1 MTQTH
6 RTAVRRLAAC
16 ALFLGLPVFAFAQQI
31 PIERRLPA
39 DAWAC
44 VVWHGTASL
53 GSAGQSNSLLQLWA
67 DPGFAPLRQLLTGE
81 LYRSARPDAVAS
93 LSPEEL
99 TQLLLVF
106 ENQFAAGIL
115 PGSRQGA
122 GSEPELDFSGRNPA
136 SYFLIVD
143 VTGKIES
150 LTKLGLRTLPQ
161 GTKNSTT
168 TRYAFGTTT
177 IEKFA
182 GMRSTYYQAFAGNYY
197 FRSDR
202 SEVVEELVTRFRSQ
216 ELPTTSLGETP
227 LYRQVR
233 KKAGEGGALELFVR
247 MPDFTKLPTPPDKTF
262 DSNALVRDLNL
273 AQFRA
278 LGGNLRFGSAETRAR
293 VVTLGDTSGGILGL
307 LGPKGREFATLRLAL
322 PTTSYSASR
331 FDLAGAYR
339 MLRKALADSL
349 PHEQA
354 AKIDFF
360 EGMAQVTLGMPP
372 GDALELFTGEF
383 ASITSPAP
391 GSLPEILFAATI
403 QQPEK
408 IIQVVQTIQSFQAK
422 QSGLTWE
429 KEAAGDTTYFKL
441 SRPGAGSQ
449 AASTVFSMALTPHML
464 LASARE
470 SLVREAVTRLAPDA
484 GNALA
489 LDSRFLQNRKGL
501 PEDLSSLSYA
511 DLTQLQWDK
520 GFDPINKAIAS
531 LVSGSMDNSERNLAD
546 KLRHLDTAVFSRH
559 LHTATSGSW
568 KDPDGI
574 YFEWILQ

>member
-1 MTQTH
+1 MTHTH
-6 RTAVRRLAAC
+6 RTTVCRLAAC
-16 ALFLGLPVFAFAQQI
+16 ALFLSLPAFAFAQQI
-31 PIERRLPA
+31 SIERRLPA
-39 DAWAC
+39 DTWAC

-81 LYRSARPDAVAS
+81 LYRSARPDAVAN

-99 TQLLLVF
+99 TQLLSVF

-150 LTKLGLRTLPQ
+150 LTKLGLGTLPQ

-168 TRYAFGTTT
+168 THYAFGTTT

-182 GMRSTYYQAFAGNYY
+182 GARSTYYQAFAGNYY
-197 FRSDR
+197 VRSDR

-216 ELPTTSLGETP
+216 EFPATSLGETP
-227 LYRQVR
+227 LYREVR
-233 KKAGEGGALELFVR
+233 KKVGEGGALEFFVR
-247 MPDFTKLPTPPDKTF
+247 MPDLSKLPTPPDKTF
-262 DSNALVRDLNL
+262 DSNAIVRDLNL

-278 LGGNLRFGSAETRAR
+278 FGGNLRFGSAETRVR

-307 LGPKGREFATLRLAL
+307 LGPNGREFATLPLAL

-372 GDALELFTGEF
+372 GDALGLFTGEF
-383 ASITSPAP
+383 ASVSHASGSPF
-391 GSLPEILFAATI
+391 ETVFAATI

-408 IIQVVQTIQSFQAK
+408 MIQVVQSIQSFQSK

-441 SRPGAGSQ
+441 SRPGDGSQ

-470 SLVREAVTRLAPDA
+470 SLVREAVARLAPDA

-489 LDSRFLQNRKGL
+489 LDSRFLQSRKGL

-511 DLTQLQWDK
+511 DLSQIQWDK
-520 GFDPINKAIAS
+520 GFDQINKAVAS
-531 LVSGSMDNSERNLAD
+531 LVSSSMDNSERNLAD
-546 KLRHLDTAVFSRH
+546 KLRHLDTALFSRH

-568 KDPDGI
+568 KAPDGI

>member
-16 ALFLGLPVFAFAQQI
+16 ALFLGLPVFTFAQQI

-53 GSAGQSNSLLQLWA
+53 GSAGQSSPLLQLWA
-67 DPGFAPLRQLLTGE
+67 DPGFAPLRQLLAGA
-81 LYRSARPDAVAS
+81 LYRGARPDAVAN

-99 TQLLLVF
+99 TQLLSVF
-106 ENQFAAGIL
+106 ENPFAIGIL

-122 GSEPELDFSGRNPA
+122 GSEPALDFSGRNPPA
-136 SYFLIVD
+136 YFLIVD

-161 GTKNSTT
+161 GTKNGTT
-168 TRYAFGTTT
+168 THYAFGTTT

-182 GMRSTYYQAFAGNYY
+182 GARSTYYQAFAGNYY

-202 SEVVEELVTRFRSQ
+202 SEVVEELATRFGSR
-216 ELPTTSLGETP
+216 ELPATSLGETP

-233 KKAGEGGALELFVR
+233 KKAGEGGAIEFFARV
-247 MPDFTKLPTPPDKTF
+247 PDLSKLPTPPDKTF
-262 DSNALVRDLNL
+262 DANALVRDLNL

-278 LGGNLRFGSAETRAR
+278 WGGNLRFGPAEARAR

-307 LGPKGREFATLRLAL
+307 LGPNGREFATLRLAL
-322 PTTSYSASR
+322 PTTSYGASR

-339 MLRKALADSL
+339 MLRKALADAL

-372 GDALELFTGEF
+372 GDALGLFTGEF
-383 ASITSPAP
+383 ASVTSNAS
-391 GSLPEILFAATI
+391 GSPPEMLFAATI

-408 IIQVVQTIQSFQAK
+408 MIQVVQSIQSFQSK

-429 KEAAGDTTYFKL
+429 KETAGDTTYFKIL
-441 SRPGAGSQ
+441 RSGTGSQ

-464 LASARE
+464 LASVRE
-470 SLVREAVTRLAPDA
+470 SLVHEAVARLAGDA

-489 LDSRFLQNRKGL
+489 LDSRFLQSRKGL
-501 PEDLSSLSYA
+501 PENLSSLSYA
-511 DLTQLQWDK
+511 DLTQIQWDK
-520 GFDPINKAIAS
+520 GFDKTRAAGLLRDPQ
-531 LVSGSMDNSERNLAD
+531 DNSGRNPAEA
-546 KLRHLDTAVFSRH
+546 LRHLDTAVFSRH
-559 LHTATSGSW
+559 LHTSTSGSW